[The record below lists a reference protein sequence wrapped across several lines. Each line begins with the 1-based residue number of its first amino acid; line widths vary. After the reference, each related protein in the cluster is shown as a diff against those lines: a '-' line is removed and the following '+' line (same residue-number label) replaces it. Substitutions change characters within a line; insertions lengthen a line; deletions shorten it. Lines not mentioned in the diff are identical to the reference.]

1 MPSEPSAFET
11 GRLGS
16 LLLLLSTAWAF
27 VSSPFPPSSFM
38 LNPGGLTLCVRRCL
52 PPLGTAP
59 GERGEGE
66 MIPGTESE
74 DRCPPPPPPFPSP
87 VVFDILPQGGP
98 KFEERLEEALV
109 ELEGNENGKLLFDEC
124 ES

>member
-11 GRLGS
+11 GMDGS
-16 LLLLLSTAWAF
+16 LLLLFSCAF
-27 VSSPFPPSSFM
+27 EFSPVPLASFI

-59 GERGEGE
+59 GARGEGE
-66 MIPGTESE
+66 IIPGTESE
-74 DRCPPPPPPFPSP
+74 DRCPPPPPLPAP
-87 VVFDILPQGGP
+87 VLFVIFPQGGP
-98 KFEERLEEALV
+98 KFEERLEEAVV
-109 ELEGNENGKLLFDEC
+109 ELEGNENGKLLFEEW